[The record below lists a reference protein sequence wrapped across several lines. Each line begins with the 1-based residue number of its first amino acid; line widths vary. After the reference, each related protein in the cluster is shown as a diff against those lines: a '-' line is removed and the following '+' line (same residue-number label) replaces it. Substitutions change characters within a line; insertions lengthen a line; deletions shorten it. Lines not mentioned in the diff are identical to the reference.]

1 MVVDM
6 VVPSVL
12 PAFMQSPINCGS
24 IAMLAG
30 LILVP
35 VVSLLTPK
43 PEEKLM
49 EEIFSCYEKTNV
61 VEQKTAL
68 GK

>member
-1 MVVDM
+1 
-6 VVPSVL
+6 
-12 PAFMQSPINCGS
+12 
-24 IAMLAG
+24 MLAG